1 MAKINRLEIEG
12 LHDLFLSS
20 HPLEQIRDKK
30 PPHTRVD
37 EFINEIKQLGVGT
50 IVVLLPSH
58 EIHDLYGDVDLLA
71 EYAEH
76 QLEVIHF
83 PLENF
88 SVPDKI
94 ELFDQ
99 LISRL
104 AAILGARSILI
115 HCMAGCGRT
124 GMVAAGV
131 LVKRGSSATGAV
143 ERVREVRPGSMDVLK
158 QILFLRSYQRYLAEE
173 HEAH

>member
-1 MAKINRLEIEG
+1 MSQINRLEIEG
-12 LHDLFLSS
+12 LHDVYLSS
-20 HPLEQIRDKK
+20 HPLEQIRDEKNTR
-30 PPHTRVD
+30 TRVD

-50 IVVLLPSH
+50 VVVLLPSH

-71 EYAEH
+71 EYAAH
-76 QLEVIHF
+76 RLEVVHF

-99 LISRL
+99 LIRQL
-104 AAILGARSILI
+104 VEILGARNILI

-158 QILFLRSYQRYLAEE
+158 QILFLRSYQRFLDSE
-173 HEAH
+173 H

>member
-1 MAKINRLEIEG
+1 MSNINRLEIEG
-12 LHDLFLSS
+12 LKDVFLSS
-20 HPLEQIRDKK
+20 HPLEQIKDGQD
-30 PPHTRVD
+30 TRTQVD
-37 EFINEIKQLGVGT
+37 EFIEEIKQKGVGT

-58 EIHDLYGDVDLLA
+58 ELHDLYGDVDLLA
-71 EYAEH
+71 EYEQH
-76 QLEVIHF
+76 QLEVVHF

-104 AAILGARSILI
+104 VEILRDRNLLI

-131 LVKRGSSATGAV
+131 LVRLGSSATAAI
-143 ERVREVRPGSMDVLK
+143 EQVRDSRPGSMDVLK
-158 QILFLRSYQRYLAEE
+158 QILFLRSYQRFLHGES
-173 HEAH
+173 